1 METLPHLIYTYATS
15 PYDDWHNLAWGASF
29 ILLMF
34 VLVLNIITKVITR
47 KWKIQVVSS
56 SKFNAWFG
64 DNHVVKDVSIGIEK
78 NQVIA
83 VMGPS
88 GCGKTTF
95 LRLALTVCTS

>member
-1 METLPHLIYTYATS
+1 MEHT
-15 PYDDWHNLAWGASF
+15 
-29 ILLMF
+29 
-34 VLVLNIITKVITR
+34 
-47 KWKIQVVSS
+47 VVSA

-88 GCGKTTF
+88 GCGKTTTG
-95 LRLALTVCTS
+95 RLILQLIRPTRGEVFVKDSPNLATLTNKQL